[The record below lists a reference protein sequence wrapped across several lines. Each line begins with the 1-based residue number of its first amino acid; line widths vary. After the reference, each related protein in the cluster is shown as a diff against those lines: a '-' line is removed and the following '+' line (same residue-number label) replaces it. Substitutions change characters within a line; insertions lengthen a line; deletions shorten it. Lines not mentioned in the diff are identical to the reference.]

1 MSNADPT
8 KNQVNS
14 GARQGKAVPASY
26 KTPAIVL
33 ITQKYAWL
41 MTYLQLQHALVE
53 SIDVTLELS
62 VLLRRP

>member
-8 KNQVNS
+8 KKQVNS

-33 ITQKYAWL
+33 ITQKYA
-41 MTYLQLQHALVE
+41 
-53 SIDVTLELS
+53 
-62 VLLRRP
+62 